1 VGAVLVSTPKSPT
14 LRKYR
19 LARAD
24 FNKPITTLTEI
35 DLRTCAK
42 IYFSS
47 EATDHPIDHILD
59 GCSGRGATF
68 WAGAWPNVTEEI
80 VLEFDE
86 PQRITHV
93 AFEVEESHEER
104 TQEVRA
110 DYSQDGG
117 AHFQGLF
124 VQEYTFSPR
133 GSTFQCENLSVDLHQ
148 VTHLRLVIVP
158 NKRGSGCASLTS
170 LRLFA

>member
-1 VGAVLVSTPKSPT
+1 VSTPSSPT

-19 LARAD
+19 LTRAHS
-24 FNKPITTLTEI
+24 NNPITTVAEI

-42 IYFSS
+42 IYFTS
-47 EATDHPIDHILD
+47 EAADHPIEHILD
-59 GCSGRGATF
+59 GRSGRGATF
-68 WAGAWPNVTEEI
+68 WESSRPDVTEEI

-86 PQRITHV
+86 PQRITHI
-93 AFEVEESHEER
+93 AFEVEERHQER

-110 DYSQDGG
+110 DYSRDGG
-117 AHFQGLF
+117 AHYQGLF
-124 VQEYTFSPR
+124 VQEYTFSPQ
-133 GSTFQCENLSVDLHQ
+133 GSTFQCENLSFDLHQ